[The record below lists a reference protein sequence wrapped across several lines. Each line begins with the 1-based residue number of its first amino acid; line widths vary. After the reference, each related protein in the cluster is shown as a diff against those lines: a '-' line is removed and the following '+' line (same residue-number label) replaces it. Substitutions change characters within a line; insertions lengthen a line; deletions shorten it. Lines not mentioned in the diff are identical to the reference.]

1 MKPTLTNIDIN
12 LTNPKYEL
20 GEEFFGKESAEIK
33 KRNMGRF
40 GLRRR
45 IVFLM
50 DGYRYAA
57 EAVKNRWGIDV
68 YFFEAG
74 PGLLKSVYSDAE
86 MNKEAAELW
95 WGKMNEDENF
105 MPNLEKEVYNIVQIQ
120 KKLVASISKEDIS
133 QEQAEEYILAYLDY
147 WLKFWEPG
155 LLWFCI
161 ENIKEKI
168 DEEIRQ
174 QFVGT
179 EEEANEFISKVYRP
193 TKHPRSSEE
202 QKELLTIAEL
212 KGEALEIA
220 LKKHWEEY
228 RHLAMHDSIGD
239 APFDIEDFRERL
251 NIVNQQ
257 EEYKNAI
264 ESLHS
269 ADLEIK
275 AANDLLEKTKLP
287 ALLKRKIEFVRAFM
301 FIRTETI
308 DYMTMVF
315 EAYQRVFHSLAIKFS
330 LPFDAVLNMTF
341 EEILSSLKNNKLTLP
356 RSTILDRTKKGYAF
370 LIAPA
375 NSYLV
380 TGDQVDQ
387 LFDVIDE
394 DRNKEKPSE
403 LKGQVAYPGKVTG
416 KARVIID
423 SQHANEVEEGE
434 ILITTMTNPSYVPA
448 MKRSAGMITNEGGV
462 LCHAA
467 IMSRELRKP
476 CVIGTKFATDVFS
489 TGDLVEIDATT
500 GIVRK
505 VTQ

>member
-1 MKPTLTNIDIN
+1 MKIKLNNTTITLVKPRQSLD
-12 LTNPKYEL
+12 KQ
-20 GEEFFGKESAEIK
+20 FFEKEAPIIK
-33 KRNMGRF
+33 KRNIDKF

-50 DGYRYAA
+50 DGYKYAA
-57 EAVKNRWGIDV
+57 HAVKKRWGIDV

-74 PGLLKSVYSDAE
+74 HGLLKSVYMDTS
-86 MNKEAAELW
+86 MNKQAAELW
-95 WGKMNEDENF
+95 SKKMNEEENF
-105 MPNLEKEVYNIVQIQ
+105 MQLLEKGISDIVKIQ
-120 KKLVASISKEDIS
+120 KKLVASIPKNEIS
-133 QEQAEEYILAYLDY
+133 PKQAEKLITDYLDY

-168 DEEIRQ
+168 DDEIRSS
-174 QFVGT
+174 FVGT
-179 EEEANEFISKVYRP
+179 KDEADQFIDKVYRP
-193 TKHPRSSEE
+193 IKHPRSSEE
-202 QKELLTIAEL
+202 QRELLDMGAL
-212 KGEALEIA
+212 KGQALDVA
-220 LKKHWEEY
+220 LNKHWKKY
-228 RHLAMHDSIGD
+228 KHLAMHDSIGD
-239 APFDIEDFRERL
+239 TPFDIEDFRERL
-251 NIVNQQ
+251 KITNQK
-257 EEYKNAI
+257 EEYKKAK
-264 ESLHS
+264 ESLKS
-269 ADLEIK
+269 ADAEIK
-275 AANDLLEKTKLP
+275 IADELLKKTKLSP
-287 ALLKRKIEFVRAFM
+287 ILKRKIKFVRSFM

-315 EAYQRVFHSLAIKFS
+315 EAYQNVFHSLSNIFS

-341 EEILSSLKNNKLTLP
+341 DEILSSLKNKKLSVP
-356 RSTILDRTKKGYAF
+356 RNIILERTKNGYAF
-370 LIAPA
+370 LITPR

-380 TGDQVDQ
+380 VGEEVDQ
-387 LFDVIDE
+387 LLDVIDD

-403 LKGQVAYPGKVTG
+403 LKGQVAFPGKVSG

-423 SQHANEVEEGE
+423 SKHVNEVEEGE

-489 TGDLVEIDATT
+489 TGDLVEVDATT

-505 VTQ
+505 IT